1 MNETRNRLL
10 NSLIQ
15 NGQIHSIQALR
26 GLACLA
32 VYFLHFFADKKVL
45 PPNNFIVEASKYGF
59 LGVQAFFIISG
70 FIIPYSMYRNKYEL
84 KNFLPL
90 FKRRI
95 IRIELPYIA
104 SIFLL
109 VILSYGTY
117 VFFGNH
123 QEGFQINWKNVLL
136 NIGYLNVFAGTEFI
150 NFAYWTLFVELQF
163 YICIGLIYPLIISQN
178 GLIRYCIFLPILSL
192 NYFWGV
198 GALLLHTHFPL
209 FMIGIFTFQYAIGII
224 KSREYFLATII
235 TIIGNAVWMSEI
247 IKIENALPVAL
258 VSVFALFFIFTF
270 KNKNKVLEFL
280 GKVSFSLYLIHVPV
294 TNFLLPILG
303 RFIHRPIY
311 VLIYRFG
318 ILGLAIIC
326 SYLFYLMIEKPALKL
341 SKKFKI

>member
-1 MNETRNRLL
+1 MNEIRNPLL
-10 NSLIQ
+10 SSLIQ

-70 FIIPYSMYRNKYEL
+70 FIIPYSMYRNQYKL
-84 KNFLPL
+84 KNFWSL

-95 IRIELPYIA
+95 VRIELPYIA

-109 VILSYGTY
+109 VILSYGGY
-117 VFFGNH
+117 LFFGNH
-123 QEGFQINWKNVLL
+123 QESFRINWKNVLL
-136 NIGYLNVFAGTEFI
+136 NIGYLNVFVGTEFI

-163 YICIGLIYPLIISQN
+163 YICIGLIYPLIVSN
-178 GLIRYCIFLPILSL
+178 NTFWRYLVFIPILSL

-198 GALLLHTHFPL
+198 GALVLHSHFPL

-224 KSREYFLATII
+224 KSKEYFLVTVI
-235 TIIGNAVWMSEI
+235 TILGNAFWTNEI
-247 IKIENALPVAL
+247 LKIENAIPIAT
-258 VSVFALFFIFTF
+258 VSVCALFFIFTF
-270 KNKNKVLEFL
+270 KNKNKMLDFL

-303 RFIHRPIY
+303 RYIHRPIY

-318 ILGLAIIC
+318 VLGLAVFC
-326 SYLFYLMIEKPALKL
+326 SYLFYTMIEKPALKL

>member
-1 MNETRNRLL
+1 MNETPNRLL

-45 PPNNFIVEASKYGF
+45 PPNNFIVRASEYGF
-59 LGVQAFFIISG
+59 VGVQAFFIISG
-70 FIIPYSMYRNKYEL
+70 FIIPYSMYRNRYEL
-84 KNFLPL
+84 KNFWSL

-95 IRIELPYIA
+95 IRIELPYVA
-104 SIFLL
+104 SIALL
-109 VILSYGTY
+109 VILSYGGY
-117 VFFGNH
+117 VLFGNH

-136 NIGYLNVFAGTEFI
+136 NIGYLNVFFGTDFV
-150 NFAYWTLFVELQF
+150 NYVYWTLFVELQF
-163 YICIGLIYPLIISQN
+163 YICIGLIYPLIVSEHT
-178 GLIRYCIFLPILSL
+178 LRRYLVFIPILLL

-198 GALLLHTHFPL
+198 GAFFLHSHFPL
-209 FMIGIFTFQYAIGII
+209 FMVGIFTFQYAIGII
-224 KSREYFLATII
+224 KSREYFLVTIT
-235 TIIGNAVWMSEI
+235 TILANASWTNNI
-247 IKIENALPVAL
+247 LKIDNAIPIAL

-270 KNKNKVLEFL
+270 KNKNKVLDFL

-294 TNFLLPILG
+294 SNFLLPILG
-303 RFIHRPIY
+303 RYIHRPTY

-318 ILGLAIIC
+318 ILGLAIF
-326 SYLFYLMIEKPALKL
+326 SAYLFYLFIEKPALKL